1 MLWLLAMHVG
11 NTPCIEFVHLTL
23 VSVVYLYF
31 FSPIYSFMTI
41 SLITNLCNFEKRL
54 HYDET
59 LKQKVVL
66 HRTFPVTYKAVQ
78 LNSPSELTQ
87 NFQG

>member
-1 MLWLLAMHVG
+1 MHR
-11 NTPCIEFVHLTL
+11 FVHLTL
-23 VSVVYLYF
+23 VSVVYLHF
-31 FSPIYSFMTI
+31 FSPIYSFLTI
-41 SLITNLCNFEKRL
+41 SLITNLYNFEKRL

-66 HRTFPVTYKAVQ
+66 HRTYPVTYKAAQ

-87 NFQG
+87 VFKARRAWRDRVTWM